1 MSGRSARH
9 DDPAAGFYSELRQP
23 LLRFFMRRVGD
34 PADAEDLMQEA
45 FARLLRHPSAEKVE
59 DSRAFVFQIAINLL
73 RDRARRS
80 ATRNSATLL
89 DLSSAPVDE
98 LTAEFV
104 EDRDPE
110 RVLLGKEDVGQLV
123 RVLGE
128 LDERTR
134 DIFIL
139 FRLEKMKQ
147 RDIAALYGISRST
160 VEKIVMRA
168 TLHLS
173 LRFGTPGR

>member
-1 MSGRSARH
+1 MPGRSVQ
-9 DDPAAGFYSELRQP
+9 DDDQAQRLYAELRQP
-23 LLRFFMRRVGD
+23 LLRFFMRRVQD
-34 PADAEDLMQEA
+34 PADAEDLTQET
-45 FARLLRHPSAEKVE
+45 FARLLRHPGDRAVA
-59 DSRAFVFQIAINLL
+59 DSRAFVFRVAINLL
-73 RDRARRS
+73 RDRARRL
-80 ATRNSATLL
+80 AVRNSATLL
-89 DLSSAPVDE
+89 DLGSAPVDE

-110 RVLLGKEDVGQLV
+110 RVLLGKEDVGRLV
-123 RVLGE
+123 RVLGG

-160 VEKIVMRA
+160 IEKIIMRA

-173 LRFGTPGR
+173 LSFERDS

>member
-1 MSGRSARH
+1 MPGRSAQ
-9 DDPAAGFYSELRQP
+9 DDHQAQQLYAELRQP

-34 PADAEDLMQEA
+34 PAEADDLTQEA
-45 FARLLRHPSAEKVE
+45 FARLLRQPRSQAVA
-59 DSRAFVFQIAINLL
+59 DSRAFVFRIAINLL
-73 RDRARRS
+73 RDRARRL
-80 ATRNSATLL
+80 AVRNSVTLV
-89 DLSSAPVDE
+89 DLGSAPVNE

-104 EDRDPE
+104 EDRHPE
-110 RVLLGKEDVGQLV
+110 RVLLAKEDVGRLV
-123 RVLGE
+123 HVLGE

-160 VEKIVMRA
+160 VEKIIMRA

-173 LRFGTPGR
+173 LRFERQS